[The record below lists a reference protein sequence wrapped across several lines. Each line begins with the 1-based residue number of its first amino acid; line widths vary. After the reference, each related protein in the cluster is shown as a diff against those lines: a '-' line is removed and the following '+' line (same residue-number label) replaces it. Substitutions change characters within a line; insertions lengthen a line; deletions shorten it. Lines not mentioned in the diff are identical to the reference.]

1 MVMNDRSIT
10 PRSSAWR
17 PWNGGRCPV
26 DDDAIVTVCGRYG
39 SQKTARAA
47 DLRWSHDQYFE
58 YGVDDIIAY
67 MPVD

>member
-1 MVMNDRSIT
+1 M
-10 PRSSAWR
+10 
-17 PWNGGRCPV
+17 